1 TSCRL
6 GVDIGGTFTDA
17 VLEIGAD
24 RYTAKTLTTHTEP
37 DEGVIQCMQKVLL
50 SAKRDFNDLD
60 LVVHGTTLA
69 TNALIERKGA
79 NIAMLTTDGFRDVIE
94 IGLEYRYD
102 LFDLFIE
109 FPTPIVS

>member
-1 TSCRL
+1 
-6 GVDIGGTFTDA
+6 
-17 VLEIGAD
+17 
-24 RYTAKTLTTHTEP
+24 
-37 DEGVIQCMQKVLL
+37 
-50 SAKRDFNDLD
+50 AKRDFNDLD

-69 TNALIERKGA
+69 TNALIERTGA

-109 FPTPIVS
+109 FPTPIVSRSLRFEVAERIGAGGRELLPLDETQVAGIIEQLRAQKVEAVAVCF